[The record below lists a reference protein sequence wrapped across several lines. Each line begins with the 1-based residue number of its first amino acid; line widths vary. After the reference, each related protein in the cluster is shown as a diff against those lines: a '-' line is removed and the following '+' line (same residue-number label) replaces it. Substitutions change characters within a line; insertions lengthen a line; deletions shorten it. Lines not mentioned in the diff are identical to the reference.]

1 MNKLDDDE
9 LEKLQ
14 EYVDGLNDMQE
25 CVHEFIG
32 DAIKDGV
39 NPYVIAAAL
48 NYNLVRVFKLLH
60 HDKEY
65 AHELLDTT
73 WEIEAGRVT
82 EIKTEVEFKKKLRAF
97 GIPMVEDI
105 TGKETLH

>member
-1 MNKLDDDE
+1 MSKKDNKDI
-9 LEKLQ
+9 EKLQ

-25 CVHEFIG
+25 CVHEVIG
-32 DAIKDGV
+32 EAIKQGV

-48 NYNLVRVFKLLH
+48 NYNLVRLFKMLD
-60 HDKEY
+60 HDRVY
-65 AHELLDTT
+65 MHELLDTT
-73 WEIEAGRVT
+73 WDVAGGHVE
-82 EIKTEVEFKKKLRAF
+82 EIKTELEFKKRLRAF